1 MKQPLRKDL
10 EPVAASFIVKELI
23 ELHFDPNWHFH
34 PHYQL
39 FLVEEGTGT
48 RFIGDS
54 IKPFGPGD
62 LVFLGPNLPHL
73 WRSDQAYFAKP
84 SPLTTT
90 TLHQTVSC
98 SFENGPGLARPVVA
112 RPLVAR
118 GIVVYFS
125 ETFLGE
131 HFFAKQEMTA
141 LRQLFDHARQGLEWT
156 GTSRNRAE
164 AGLKN
169 LVEQPVGFGRIL
181 SLLTLLNDLSHTTD
195 YRILTSPGYTNTM
208 KPAETAEA
216 GTTGTERPERAYRRM
231 QLVHDY
237 VLSHFADD
245 LSLDAVADMAGMTA
259 PAFCRYFKAHAN
271 KTFSGFVSEVRIGHA
286 CKLLLNGGMSITQI
300 SFDSGFRTLSNFNR
314 QFKDITGQT
323 PSGYVKTY
331 RQL

>member
-10 EPVAASFIVKELI
+10 EPVAASFVVKELS
-23 ELHFDPNWHFH
+23 EPHFDPNWHFH

-73 WRSDQAYFAKP
+73 WRSDQAYFAKSHRVVTTEFDRSEIHSSVSRVP
-84 SPLTTT
+84 TPLM
-90 TLHQTVSC
+90 
-98 SFENGPGLARPVVA
+98 AK
-112 RPLVAR
+112 

-125 ETFLGE
+125 EHFLGE

-141 LRQLFDHARQGLEWT
+141 LRHLLDHARQGLEWT
-156 GTSRNRAE
+156 GPSRDRAE
-164 AGLKN
+164 AGLKD
-169 LVEQPVGFGRIL
+169 LVSQPVGFERIL
-181 SLLTLLNDLSHTTD
+181 SLLMLLNDLSHTTD
-195 YRILTSPGYTNTM
+195 YRFLTSPGYSNTM
-208 KPAETAEA
+208 KPAEPAETRP
-216 GTTGTERPERAYRRM
+216 GSTLETERPDRAYRRM
-231 QLVHDY
+231 QSIHDY
-237 VLSHFADD
+237 VLSHFPEDI
-245 LSLDAVADMAGMTA
+245 SLDTVADLAGMTA
-259 PAFCRYFKAHAN
+259 PAFCRYFKTHAN
-271 KTFSGFVSEVRIGHA
+271 KTFTCFVSEVRIGHA
-286 CKLLLNGGMSITQI
+286 CKLLTSGTMSITQI

-323 PSGYVKTY
+323 PSGYVRTY

>member
-10 EPVAASFIVKELI
+10 EPVAASFIVKEQV
-23 ELHFDPNWHFH
+23 EPHFDPNWHFH

-39 FLVEEGTGT
+39 FLVVEGTGT

-73 WRSDQAYFAKP
+73 WRSDQAYFIKP
-84 SPLTTT
+84 CP
-90 TLHQTVSC
+90 TLST
-98 SFENGPGLARPVVA
+98 EPGLVDACPQTNPA
-112 RPLVAR
+112 DTTQPLMTR

-125 ETFLGE
+125 GAFLGE
-131 HFFAKQEMTA
+131 HFFEKQEMAA
-141 LRQLFDHARQGLEWT
+141 LRHLFDQARQGLEWT
-156 GTSRNRAE
+156 GATRDQTE
-164 AGLKN
+164 ARLKE
-169 LVEQPVGFGRIL
+169 LVAQPVGFGRIL
-181 SLLTLLNDLSHTTD
+181 KLLTLLNDLSHSTD

-208 KPAETAEA
+208 KSADPAEA
-216 GTTGTERPERAYRRM
+216 GNEVNERPERAYRRM

-237 VLSHFADD
+237 VLSHFTDD
-245 LSLDAVADMAGMTA
+245 LSLDAIADMAGMTA

-271 KTFSGFVSEVRIGHA
+271 KTFSCFVSEVRIGHA
-286 CKLLLNGGMSITQI
+286 CKLLMNGTMSITQI

-323 PSGYVKTY
+323 PSRYVKTY
-331 RQL
+331 QQF

>member
-10 EPVAASFIVKELI
+10 EPVAASFIVKELV
-23 ELHFDPNWHFH
+23 EPHFDPNWHFH

-39 FLVEEGTGT
+39 FLVVEGTGT

-84 SPLTTT
+84 CPVESVPTDKTVACQT
-90 TLHQTVSC
+90 QETPHPVAPPASRTLQ
-98 SFENGPGLARPVVA
+98 
-112 RPLVAR
+112 AR

-125 ETFLGE
+125 ENFLGE
-131 HFFAKQEMTA
+131 HFFAQEMAA
-141 LRQLFDHARQGLEWT
+141 LRHLFDQARQGLEWT
-156 GTSRNRAE
+156 GITRDRAE
-164 AGLKN
+164 ASLID
-169 LVEQPVGFGRIL
+169 LVGQPVGFGRIL
-181 SLLTLLNDLSHTTD
+181 RLLTLLNDLSHSAD

-208 KPAETAEA
+208 KPAET
-216 GTTGTERPERAYRRM
+216 GSVTTERPERAYRRM

-237 VLSHFADD
+237 VLSHFTDD
-245 LSLDAVADMAGMTA
+245 LSLDTIADMAGMTV

-271 KTFSGFVSEVRIGHA
+271 KTFSCFVSEVRIGHA
-286 CKLLLNGGMSITQI
+286 CKLLMKGTLSITQI

-323 PSGYVKTY
+323 PSRYVKTY
-331 RQL
+331 RDF

>member
-23 ELHFDPNWHFH
+23 EPHFDPNWHFH

-39 FLVEEGTGT
+39 FLVVEGTGT

-73 WRSDQAYFAKP
+73 WRSDQAYFAKSDKIGDP
-84 SPLTTT
+84 SNDSLA
-90 TLHQTVSC
+90 
-98 SFENGPGLARPVVA
+98 GP
-112 RPLVAR
+112 PLVAR

-125 ETFLGE
+125 ENFLGE
-131 HFFAKQEMTA
+131 PFFAKQEMMA
-141 LRQLFDHARQGLEWT
+141 LRHLLELARQGLEWT
-156 GTSRNRAE
+156 GTTRDQAE
-164 AGLKN
+164 ASLKKMAG
-169 LVEQPVGFGRIL
+169 QPAGFGRIL
-181 SLLTLLNDLSHTTD
+181 SLLNLLNDLSNTSTF
-195 YRILTSPGYTNTM
+195 RLLTSPGYTNTM
-208 KPAETAEA
+208 KAADTDESVGVATD
-216 GTTGTERPERAYRRM
+216 RPERAYRRM

-237 VLSHFADD
+237 VLSHFTDD
-245 LSLDAVADMAGMTA
+245 LSLDTVADLAGMTA

-271 KTFSGFVSEVRIGHA
+271 KTFSCFVSEVRIGHA
-286 CKLLLNGGMSITQI
+286 CKLLMSGSLSITQI

-314 QFKDITGQT
+314 QFKEITGQT
-323 PSGYVKTY
+323 PSKYVKTY